1 MKFLLKQEFENL
13 LNRLCMNK
21 NKLANN
27 NQNKDKIL
35 EKNEKLFYEVS
46 QTIQTLVQSKHLNHS
61 IYGISMTLF
70 QYYIIFNDTRL
81 INKLET
87 AFACFYMSSKIQMI
101 NLSIKEII
109 KKYNEYIKNKF
120 GNEKKPEPD
129 FVKYEIQLYSQLG
142 YDLDF
147 ETPYDNYYKFISIF
161 LNKFPL
167 MKKEEKIKKLK
178 CLCFNLIDDTYQRPF
193 SIYFHPKIIFLGCF
207 IFSIKFLEFNE
218 CNDIGKIIEGENV
231 DLIGECMEYINDIYD
246 KYIENS
252 N

>member
-1 MKFLLKQEFENL
+1 MKFLTKQEFENL
-13 LNRLCMNK
+13 LSKLCMNK
-21 NKLANN
+21 NKSVN
-27 NQNKDKIL
+27 NQNKEKI
-35 EKNEKLFYEVS
+35 EKIFYETS
-46 QTIQTLVQSKHLNHS
+46 QIIQHLCKVNSLNHS
-61 IYGISMTLF
+61 TYGISMTLF
-70 QYYIIFNDTRL
+70 HYYIA
-81 INKLET
+81 INNYHNIDKYEL

-147 ETPYDNYYKFISIF
+147 ETPYDNYYKFITIF

-167 MKKEEKIKKLK
+167 MKKKKKIKKLK

-231 DLIGECMEYINDIYD
+231 DLIGECMEFINDIYD

>member
-21 NKLANN
+21 NKLTNN

-87 AFACFYMSSKIQMI
+87 AFACFYMSSKIQII
-101 NLSIKEII
+101 NIPLNDFTKEY
-109 KKYNEYIKNKF
+109 KEFFKNKL
-120 GNEKKPEPD
+120 NTEAKAEPD

-142 YDLDF
+142 YDLDI
-147 ETPYDNYYKFISIF
+147 ETPYYHYYLNLPSIY
-161 LNKFPL
+161 NRFPKL
-167 MKKEEKIKKLK
+167 KEKNDKIK
-178 CLCFNLIDDTYQRPF
+178 CFCFNLIDDTYTRPL
-193 SIYFHPKIIFLGCF
+193 SIYYHPKIIFLSCF
-207 IFSIKFLEFNE
+207 IFTIKFLDL
-218 CNDIGKIIEGENV
+218 NDYIDIDKLIEGENL
-231 DLIGECMEYINDIYD
+231 DLIGECMENINSIYA
-246 KYIENS
+246 KYVEN
-252 N
+252 NN